1 MNSPLVTV
9 GVPVYRGQQELPV
22 TLECLRT
29 QTYPNLDLLISVD
42 AADQESARACEP
54 FLRRDARFRMQVQP
68 SRLGWAGNTDWTMRE
83 RRGEF
88 YVFQQHD
95 DQVSPTY
102 VADLVEA
109 ASRAPN
115 AAICFAEM
123 HTSGLRTMVSRGFQ
137 LSGTS
142 VERALAYLETL
153 DCVPFRGLI
162 RGSALASTSGL
173 LLSDFDPFD
182 SCGTEIRLMAQ
193 LALWGEFRFVPG
205 PVYYKRLH
213 GANLHLKRQ
222 NWSEHQKQLAWASLA
237 AWMIK
242 VVAPAGR
249 DPEERRRLFD
259 IVLSRFLA
267 PNDPWKWVRAP
278 ARRLASTSSRALGPL
293 RVLLDRLKHSERI
306 LNTVAGRWMLYETGD
321 PQQRAALLGL
331 IFDGLKSGG
340 RFDPSACLQMT
351 WEALEKQANEHFIG
365 RLNRGTKQAQEKP

>member
-1 MNSPLVTV
+1 LNSPLVTI

-29 QTYPNLDLLISVD
+29 QTYPNLDVLISVD
-42 AADQESARACEP
+42 AGDQESARACEP

-88 YVFQQHD
+88 YIFQQHD

-102 VADLVEA
+102 IADLVET
-109 ASRAPN
+109 ASRTPN

-142 VERALAYLETL
+142 IGRALAYLETL

-182 SCGTEIRLMAQ
+182 SCGTEIRFMAQ

-205 PVYYKRLH
+205 PIYYKRLH

-237 AWMIK
+237 AWMIE

-249 DPEERRRLFD
+249 DQEERRRLFD
-259 IVLSRFLA
+259 TVLARFLV

-278 ARRLASTSSRALGPL
+278 ARRLASTSSRVLRPL

-306 LNTVAGRWMLYETGD
+306 LNTVTGRWMLYEASD
-321 PQQRAALLGL
+321 PQQRAALLRL
-331 IFDGLKSGG
+331 IFDRLKSGG
-340 RFDPSACLQMT
+340 RFDPSASLQST
-351 WEALEKQANEHFIG
+351 WDTLETAASKRFVGMLNHVTNEG
-365 RLNRGTKQAQEKP
+365 VENS

>member
-9 GVPVYRGQQELPV
+9 GVPVYRGQLELPV

-29 QTYPNLDLLISVD
+29 QTYPNLDVLISVD

-54 FLRRDARFRMQVQP
+54 FLRRDARFRLQVQP

-88 YVFQQHD
+88 YIFQQHD

-115 AAICFAEM
+115 AAICFAEV
-123 HTSGLRTMVSRGFQ
+123 HTSGLQTMVSRGFQ
-137 LSGTS
+137 LLGAP
-142 VERALAYLETL
+142 VERARTYLQTL

-162 RGSALASTSGL
+162 RGSALASTGL

-182 SCGTEIRLMAQ
+182 SCGTEMRFMAQ

-222 NWSEHQKQLAWASLA
+222 SWSEHQKQLAWASLA
-237 AWMIK
+237 AWMIE

-259 IVLSRFLA
+259 IVLARFLV
-267 PNDPWKWVRAP
+267 PNDPWKWLRAP
-278 ARRLASTSSRALGPL
+278 ARRLASTSSRALGSL

-306 LNTVAGRWMLYETGD
+306 LNTVAGRWMLYETSD
-321 PQQRAALLGL
+321 PEQRSALVRL
-331 IFDGLKSGG
+331 IFDRLKSGG
-340 RFDPSACLQMT
+340 RFDPSACLQST
-351 WEALEKQANEHFIG
+351 WQALEQEANKRFIG
-365 RLNRGTKQAQEKP
+365 RLNRGTKQA

>member
-1 MNSPLVTV
+1 VTI

-29 QTYPNLDLLISVD
+29 QTYPNLDVLISVD
-42 AADQESARACEP
+42 AGDQESARACEP

-88 YVFQQHD
+88 YIFQQHD

-102 VADLVEA
+102 IADLVET
-109 ASRAPN
+109 ASRTPN

-142 VERALAYLETL
+142 IERALAYLETL

-182 SCGTEIRLMAQ
+182 SCGTEIRFMAQ

-205 PVYYKRLH
+205 PIYYKRLH

-237 AWMIK
+237 AWMIE

-249 DPEERRRLFD
+249 DQEERRRLFD
-259 IVLSRFLA
+259 TVLARFLV

-278 ARRLASTSSRALGPL
+278 ARRLASTSSRVLRPL

-306 LNTVAGRWMLYETGD
+306 LNTVTGRWMLYEASD

-331 IFDGLKSGG
+331 IFDRLKSGG
-340 RFDPSACLQMT
+340 RFDPSASLQST
-351 WEALEKQANEHFIG
+351 WDTLETAASKRFVGMLNHVTNEG
-365 RLNRGTKQAQEKP
+365 VENS